1 MTNGI
6 CMHCGKEVKLSKKGK
21 VARHK
26 AKTAMAGGT
35 YYEACQGSGL
45 QALTKENL
53 EAHLGWLKNIAE
65 TNINGQFAADAH
77 AYLTE
82 RHSDLLQP
90 ETPEWET
97 PAAEA
102 LYASWLADRH
112 SDLLQPEAPVEETP
126 AEETPAEETPAD
138 KPWVAGGLN
147 YIELSNEADRVQ
159 AELDKLGVPE
169 ALRTKIDCLLRRG
182 VEDACKVTRAKQR
195 VEEMQQAVQLLA
207 RTLK

>member
-1 MTNGI
+1 
-6 CMHCGKEVKLSKKGK
+6 MHCGKEVKLSKKGK

-90 ETPEWET
+90 ETP
-97 PAAEA
+97 
-102 LYASWLADRH
+102 
-112 SDLLQPEAPVEETP
+112 V
-126 AEETPAEETPAD
+126 EETPAEETPAD